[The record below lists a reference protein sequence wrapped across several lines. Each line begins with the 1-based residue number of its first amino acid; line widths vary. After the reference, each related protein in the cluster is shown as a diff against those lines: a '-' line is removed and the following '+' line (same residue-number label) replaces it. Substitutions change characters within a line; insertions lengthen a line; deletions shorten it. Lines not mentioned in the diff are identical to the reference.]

1 MNFAERFRQL
11 AKERGLRGY
20 QLAELFGVSHQV
32 MSAWMRG
39 DATPR
44 FEFQQTLA
52 RFEKEAQPAIS
63 PQVSEATAKLFLGMS
78 A

>member
-1 MNFAERFRQL
+1 MNFAERFKQL
-11 AKERGLRGY
+11 ARERGLKGY
-20 QLAELFGVSHQV
+20 QLAELFGVSHQI

-39 DATPR
+39 EAKPR

-52 RFEKEAQPAIS
+52 RFENESRPAIS
-63 PQVSEATAKLFLGMS
+63 PQVSEETVRRFFGAS